1 MTLESPM
8 DCKEIKPVNP
18 KPNQSWIFIGRT
30 DAEAETPILWPSDVK
45 SPLFGKDPDAGKS
58 WGQQEKG
65 ATGMVGWHHRLNGHE
80 SEQTPGDN
88 RGQKSPV
95 WCSPWSHKESDTP
108 ERMNNNRATVNKLSQ
123 THQNNRPQKQLPN
136 PVNLHRQQFRESPKS
151 LISKKGNMR
160 LCGIFQIWSLE
171 TPANCAKNPGG
182 SSLSLAFLT
191 RAQRTG
197 IWRDPLHKHGL
208 DQDISKRYSHPRI
221 LSKWKSHKYHTSGL
235 NQVCPHRQ
243 ENPDTEALN
252 FPEPSKIPESGM
264 SERLSGLF
272 SDHCKRLEADPPA
285 REKTWSRH
293 PKISF

>member
-1 MTLESPM
+1 
-8 DCKEIKPVNP
+8 
-18 KPNQSWIFIGRT
+18 
-30 DAEAETPILWPSDVK
+30 
-45 SPLFGKDPDAGKS
+45 
-58 WGQQEKG
+58 
-65 ATGMVGWHHRLNGHE
+65 
-80 SEQTPGDN
+80 
-88 RGQKSPV
+88 
-95 WCSPWSHKESDTP
+95 
-108 ERMNNNRATVNKLSQ
+108 MNNNRATVNKLSQ

-136 PVNLHRQQFRESPKS
+136 PVNLHRQQLRESPKS

-171 TPANCAKNPGG
+171 IPANCPKKPGG
-182 SSLSLAFLT
+182 SSLSLAFLI
-191 RAQRTG
+191 RAQRTR

-208 DQDISKRYSHPRI
+208 DQDISRRYSHPRI

-243 ENPDTEALN
+243 ENPDIEALN

-264 SERLSGLF
+264 SERLSGLL

-293 PKISF
+293 PRVSF